1 MTPAEVALK
10 LDDQVIEG
18 WNEYAITSHLYTAD
32 TSFRLSLSAPGGLE
46 ISEGAHCRISVGEHL
61 ILTGLVDQVVES
73 DTKNSHG
80 ITVTGRDLMGTVIDE
95 YCTTFKTYEGWTVRA
110 AAEKL
115 LAPLPYISRK
125 NIVFA
130 DGAESLSVARGYTQ
144 VEPGATVFET
154 LRGIAASRGLLFYC
168 RADGTL
174 VFAKPKTG
182 GASAFRLTR
191 DVNDEGNNI
200 KSGSRTRNLAAR
212 WRTVKVIGQQQS
224 EVSFDSAS
232 DVNVSATVED
242 ASHPLSHKTMVVGY
256 NDDGTSAKR
265 QADLIL
271 QRQRLEGFALQYQV
285 QGHLF
290 AGKPWAINEL
300 CEVVDKRRK
309 PPVQGSYLIVGR
321 SFSRSK
327 IGGTTT
333 SITLGD
339 VRS

>member
-1 MTPAEVALK
+1 MMAGEVALK
-10 LDDQVIEG
+10 LDDKVISG
-18 WNEYAITSHLYTAD
+18 WNEYTITSHLYTAD
-32 TSFRLSLSAPGGLE
+32 TSFRLSLSAPGGVE
-46 ISEGAHCRISVGEHL
+46 INEGAHCRISVGEHL

-73 DTKNSHG
+73 DTKSSHG

-110 AAEKL
+110 AAESL
-115 LAPLPYISRK
+115 LAPIPYINRK

-154 LRGIAASRGLLFYC
+154 LRGIATSRGLLFYC

-191 DVNDEGNNI
+191 DTNEEGNNI
-200 KSGSRTRNLAAR
+200 MSGSRTRNLAAR
-212 WRTVKVIGQQQS
+212 WKTVKVIGQQQS
-224 EVSFDSAS
+224 ELDFSTSQ
-232 DVNVSATVED
+232 VNVSATAED
-242 ASHPLSHKTMVVGY
+242 ASHPLSHKTMVVGH
-256 NDDGTSAKR
+256 NDDGTSAQR
-265 QADLIL
+265 QAQLIL
-271 QRQRLEGFALQYQV
+271 QRQRLEGFSLQYQV

-290 AGKPWAINEL
+290 GGKPWAINEL

-309 PPVQGSYLIVGR
+309 PSVQGSYLIVGR
-321 SFSRSK
+321 AFNRSK

-339 VRS
+339 VRA

>member
-1 MTPAEVALK
+1 
-10 LDDQVIEG
+10 
-18 WNEYAITSHLYTAD
+18 
-32 TSFRLSLSAPGGLE
+32 
-46 ISEGAHCRISVGEHL
+46 
-61 ILTGLVDQVVES
+61 
-73 DTKNSHG
+73 
-80 ITVTGRDLMGTVIDE
+80 
-95 YCTTFKTYEGWTVRA
+95 
-110 AAEKL
+110 
-115 LAPLPYISRK
+115 
-125 NIVFA
+125 
-130 DGAESLSVARGYTQ
+130 
-144 VEPGATVFET
+144 
-154 LRGIAASRGLLFYC
+154 
-168 RADGTL
+168 